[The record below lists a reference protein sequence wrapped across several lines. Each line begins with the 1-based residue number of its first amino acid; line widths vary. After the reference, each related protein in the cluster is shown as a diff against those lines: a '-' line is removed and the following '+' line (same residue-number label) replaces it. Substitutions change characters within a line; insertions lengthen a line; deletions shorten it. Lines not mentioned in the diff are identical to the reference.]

1 MHNDNFYYCKRPGKL
16 NCFLMSIIC
25 LLTAVLITPALVHA
39 SESQM
44 LKTSTSNMNL
54 SDTTLQDL
62 VAEACQIYKR
72 QFGDITP
79 SNEPLSTITAKDMT
93 IAQKSF
99 MTYWYQYNM
108 YDYRIRSEG
117 EYNVVSASNLAEII
131 EELFESDS
139 ASVFADF
146 TSDPMYVY
154 KSDNDIY
161 MYASGDFGD
170 GGGYYFS
177 PTQSFVNGD
186 YAYILGDVYIY
197 NSTNGEYR
205 PLTYFR
211 VDCSYEGGTAMEGW
225 KFVQVFVA
233 SNKMSLTPS

>member
-1 MHNDNFYYCKRPGKL
+1 MKNDNFYYCKRPGKL
-16 NCFLMSIIC
+16 NRLLMSIIC
-25 LLTAVLITPALVHA
+25 LLAAALITPALVHA

-44 LKTSTSNMNL
+44 LKTSTSDRDL
-54 SDTTLQDL
+54 PDTTLQDM
-62 VAEACQIYKR
+62 VAEGCQIYKSR
-72 QFGDITP
+72 FGDITP
-79 SNEPLSTITAKDMT
+79 SNEPLSVVTAEDMT

-108 YDYRIRSEG
+108 YDYRIRPEG
-117 EYNVVSASNLAEII
+117 EYNVVSASNLARII
-131 EELFESDS
+131 EELFESES

-146 TSDPMYVY
+146 TTDPMYVY

-161 MYASGDFGD
+161 MYATGDFGD
-170 GGGYYFS
+170 PGGYYFR

-211 VDCSYEGGTAMEGW
+211 IDCSYEGSTAMDGW
-225 KFVQVFVA
+225 KCVQVFVA